1 WQRPARGGAEA
12 HRCAH
17 WFAEPM
23 HARWDLGEG
32 LIAPATRWGAPRIDQ
47 DTIQIDGLPVS
58 ARANLGIFTQPLGLA
73 ACPVLAAPLPR
84 PGRLPLGVQL
94 IAAPG
99 REDRL
104 FALAA
109 QLERDGLLAFSPP
122 PESR

>member
-1 WQRPARGGAEA
+1 
-12 HRCAH
+12 
-17 WFAEPM
+17 M
-23 HARWDLGEG
+23 
-32 LIAPATRWGAPRIDQ
+32 APRIDQ

-104 FALAA
+104 FALAT

-122 PESR
+122 PEPR